1 MGLLSEAFTTVVEVQ
16 RQMDG
21 MIFDYAAQQW
31 VAPTPESI
39 AAADNVVSTLIG
51 AMTDLVTFPIQVS
64 VLGIIKLNITRP
76 QVDTMLAKIQGAI
89 KSYTSA
95 TRINM

>member
-21 MIFDYAAQQW
+21 MVFDYAAQQW
-31 VAPTPESI
+31 VAPTPESL
-39 AAADNVVSTLIG
+39 AAADNVVSTTIG
-51 AMTDLVTFPIQVS
+51 AMVDLVPFPIQAS
-64 VLGIIKLNITRP
+64 VLGIIKLNITRT

-89 KSYTSA
+89 KNYVSI